1 MKTTS
6 SPTRWDLNHFYNGT
20 SKEIIFNELESIKAK
35 LTTLKT
41 AKNITVV
48 SGDELHSL
56 SELIKRIEKMESF
69 YYCLTCE
76 GQESSFLSTL
86 SGSISSLKMEARS
99 IITYWT
105 DVVKDMTTEEY
116 NNWSTLPEIGQFLLD
131 LSKEESLIAGVTAKA
146 LKGYED
152 IYIQLQNNLSVFVKD
167 ATGENELTF
176 TKAENMAM
184 NHPDP
189 LIRETV
195 FIALNDTL
203 NKQSAIYASIYNQII
218 ELRLHLYKMTRQN
231 DYLEESLTLNG
242 LSLLTLDTMWNTI
255 EDNLPELTRFI
266 KIRANENNKQQ
277 LTWHELMSYSQKIS
291 HNIPFS
297 KAVIDVEKALESID
311 PAMAVFINEALDNGW
326 IDTEPRDS
334 KPRGG
339 FCVPFAEDKESRI
352 SLYYDGSVDSARILA
367 HELGHAWHFQQ
378 ITNVPTIAFFED
390 RFEMTIA
397 ETSSI
402 FFETVF
408 IDFIIRNEVDPVLKK
423 SLIGWKIERSL
434 NYVLSIRGAF
444 LFEKRFNE
452 QRLKGP
458 LSAGQIEEL
467 SLQAQEEVYGGSL
480 SSYEPFVWMKYGQ
493 FYQTDTPFYNY
504 PYTFGFLLSLGLLD
518 ISKETQFVQQFQGFL
533 KETGTLPVE
542 QLVNK
547 HFDIDLTTPSFW
559 QQSITRILNDIEQY
573 SRL

>member
-6 SPTRWDLNHFYNGT
+6 SPNRWNLNLFYNGT
-20 SKEIIFNELESIKAK
+20 SNDIIFNEMECIKAK
-35 LTTLKT
+35 ITELKM
-41 AKNITVV
+41 AENI
-48 SGDELHSL
+48 SLGSNDELHTL

-76 GQESSFLSTL
+76 GQEPSFLSSL
-86 SGSISSLKMEARS
+86 SGGISSLKMEVRS

-116 NNWSTLPEIGQFLLD
+116 ANWSTSPEISHFISD

-146 LKGYED
+146 LKGFED

-167 ATGENELTF
+167 ATGESELTF

-189 LIRETV
+189 LIRETA

-203 NKQSAIYASIYNQII
+203 NKQSAIYGSIYNQII
-218 ELRLHLYKMTRQN
+218 ELRLHQYKMTKQN

-242 LSLLTLDTMWNTI
+242 LSRQTLDTMWNTI

-266 KIRANENNKQQ
+266 KIRANEINKEQ

-297 KAVIDVEKALESID
+297 KAVLDVSKALESID
-311 PAMAVFINEALDNGW
+311 PAMSVFINEALDNGW
-326 IDTEPRDS
+326 VDAEPRDS
-334 KPRGG
+334 KRRGG
-339 FCVPFAEDKESRI
+339 FCVPFADDKESRI

-378 ITNVPTIAFFED
+378 IMNVPTLSFFED
-390 RFEMTIA
+390 RFEMTLA

-402 FFETVF
+402 FFETVY
-408 IDFIIRNEVDPVLKK
+408 IYFIIRNEKDPVLKK
-423 SLIGWKIERSL
+423 SLIGRKIERSL
-434 NYVLSIRGAF
+434 NYVLNIRGAF

-452 QRLKGP
+452 QRMKGP

-467 SLQAQEEVYGGSL
+467 SLQSQEEVYGGSL

-493 FYQTDTPFYNY
+493 FYQTETPFYNY
-504 PYTFGFLLSLGLLD
+504 PYIFGFLLSLGLLEV
-518 ISKETQFVQQFQGFL
+518 SKESQFVQQFQGFL

-547 HFDIDLTTPSFW
+547 HFDIDLSSSSFW